1 MLLSGNLLY
10 ATKAFA
16 VRPVAN
22 LWLHIWT
29 GARFSKPG
37 SEEDIKRQ
45 QDIIYSSEFP
55 IDEKILN
62 ESLFSHFLLETL
74 PLMIIQIFNNQYLE
88 SWTPLGS
95 FKFTKIILTIL
106 ILPLFTRLFLDGFF
120 YL

>member
-29 GARFSKPG
+29 GARFSKSG
-37 SEEDIKRQ
+37 SDQDIKRQ
-45 QDIIYSSEFP
+45 QDIDYSAEFP

-74 PLMIIQIFNNQYLE
+74 PLMIIQIFNNEYLE
-88 SWTPLGS
+88 SWTPLGYFS
-95 FKFTKIILTIL
+95 MAFSVFNSGTFKLQKS
-106 ILPLFTRLFLDGFF
+106 
-120 YL
+120 

>member
-37 SEEDIKRQ
+37 SDEDIKRQ
-45 QDIIYSSEFP
+45 QDIDYSAEFP

-74 PLMIIQIFNNQYLE
+74 PLMIIQIFNNEYLE
-88 SWTPLGS
+88 SWTSLGYFS
-95 FKFTKIILTIL
+95 MAFSVFNSGTFKLYKS
-106 ILPLFTRLFLDGFF
+106 
-120 YL
+120 